1 MHGRKSQCGFSL
13 IEMMIVIVVISILS
27 MVAIP
32 AYQESIRKGKRADAA
47 ATLTAAAQW
56 MERNFSD
63 TARYDQMPSG
73 AATTLPADLATVP
86 SGASGNQRYY
96 DISIDAAGQTT
107 FTLRATPVNSMAG
120 DACGTFT
127 LTHAGV
133 RGLSG
138 NSKPVT
144 DCWRR

>member
-1 MHGRKSQCGFSL
+1 MQERKSQRGFSL
-13 IEMMIVIVVISILS
+13 IELMIVIVVISILS

-63 TARYDQMPSG
+63 TARYDQTPSG
-73 AATTLPADLATVP
+73 AATALPADLTTVP
-86 SGASGNQRYY
+86 SGASGSRRYY
-96 DISIDAAGQTT
+96 DISINAVSQTT
-107 FTLRATPVNSMAG
+107 YTLHATPVESMAG

-127 LTHAGV
+127 LTHTGV

-138 NSKPVT
+138 NSKPVA